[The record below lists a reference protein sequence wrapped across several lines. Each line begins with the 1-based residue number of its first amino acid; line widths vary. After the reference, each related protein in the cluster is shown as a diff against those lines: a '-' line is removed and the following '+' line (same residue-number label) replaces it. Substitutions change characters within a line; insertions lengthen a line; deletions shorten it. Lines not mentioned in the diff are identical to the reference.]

1 MTHVVF
7 LVSLR
12 FPEILSWFSNEIG
25 PQRFLKIIVTP
36 PATCSPIVHLFLYNI
51 LDVGE
56 GTKVLKKKKKK
67 KDNFC

>member
-12 FPEILSWFSNEIG
+12 FPEILSWFTNEIG
-25 PQRFLKIIVTP
+25 PQRFPKIIVTP
-36 PATCSPIVHLFLYNI
+36 SATCSPIVHLFLYNI

-56 GTKVLKKKKKK
+56 GAKVLKKKK